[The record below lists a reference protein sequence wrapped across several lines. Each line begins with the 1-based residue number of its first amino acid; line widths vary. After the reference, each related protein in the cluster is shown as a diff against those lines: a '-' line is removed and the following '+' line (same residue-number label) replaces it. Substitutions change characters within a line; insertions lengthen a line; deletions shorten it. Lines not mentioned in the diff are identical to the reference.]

1 MASLLLSPNHSFL
14 ALVKPV
20 GPCVCL
26 DLSPQPFGPFTSAVW
41 TFHLSQTLPSCH
53 HSHAVSLRFLVAA
66 WKFIMSVFLASF
78 FPGSPSILHQL
89 TWRFQIFIWKP
100 SLHHSVTNQSS
111 FSGLVSCRH
120 FSPNAIQVAFEFFV
134 LISWFSWKSPQDSGA
149 LVWLLTSSNLGLLSL
164 LLQSG

>member
-1 MASLLLSPNHSFL
+1 MFRPFTSAIWTFHLSR
-14 ALVKPV
+14 
-20 GPCVCL
+20 L
-26 DLSPQPFGPFTSAVW
+26 DLSPQPDAS
-41 TFHLSQTLPSCH
+41 LLPSLSC
-53 HSHAVSLRFLVAA
+53 RFLEVPCCCLE
-66 WKFIMSVFLASF
+66 IYYEC
-78 FPGSPSILHQL
+78 FPGLLFPRVSIHLHQL

-149 LVWLLTSSNLGLLSL
+149 LVWLLTSSNLGLFSL